1 MSKLIEKL
9 IDEVFEMILG
19 SFDIDL
25 CDLKDEDFVAGGANL
40 GGATG

>member
-1 MSKLIEKL
+1 MKKMIQRL

-25 CDLKDEDFVAGGANL
+25 YDIKDEDVIAGAAPL
-40 GGATG
+40 GNPGG

>member
-1 MSKLIEKL
+1 MKKMFERV

-25 CDLKDEDFVAGGANL
+25 GSLDDADLFTDGARL
-40 GGATG
+40 GAATG

>member
-25 CDLKDEDFVAGGANL
+25 CDLDDEDMCPGAVRL
-40 GGATG
+40 GNATG

>member
-25 CDLKDEDFVAGGANL
+25 RDLKYEDLFTGGGRL
-40 GGATG
+40 GEAVG

>member
-1 MSKLIEKL
+1 MSKMIEKL

-25 CDLKDEDFVAGGANL
+25 CDLKDEDVIAGGAHL